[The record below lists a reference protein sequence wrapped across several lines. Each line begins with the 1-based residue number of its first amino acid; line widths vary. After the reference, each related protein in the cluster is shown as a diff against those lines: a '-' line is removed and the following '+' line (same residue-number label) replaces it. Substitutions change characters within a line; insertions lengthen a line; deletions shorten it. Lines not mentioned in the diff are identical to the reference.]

1 MQSWQHGSVTHR
13 DEGFRD
19 PTAKVRDSACQGAF
33 SRHAFVLS
41 FEPCWREP
49 HSLVRECPNLAGE
62 HEPSY
67 MILTARTLE
76 HVLLVTRNHHGFVLR
91 RLDQVHLTAARKT
104 PHVDR
109 PFTFNSER

>member
-1 MQSWQHGSVTHR
+1 M
-13 DEGFRD
+13 
-19 PTAKVRDSACQGAF
+19 K
-33 SRHAFVLS
+33 AFVIQPQRFATARVKAPLAVTPFLS

-49 HSLVRECPNLAGE
+49 HPLVRECPNLAGE

-76 HVLLVTRNHHGFVLR
+76 HVLLVTRNHHGFVRR

-104 PHVDR
+104 PQVDR